1 MSMSEQRD
9 SSQYQASQY
18 QEEDSFVGVIVGS
31 SVAFSSLEFHKRSW
45 LGAGLSVEAFRGS
58 YWLGAIDGAKLALSG
73 KIVLGDGMICSSR
86 YKSTSGG
93 ATTSDSMF
101 SPEQRGSSSYQVG
114 KTTNS
119 SMEVV
124 AIGANVSLQRVQFPI
139 VQFEYVWLQS
149 VSLWMRAS
157 GDALWRG
164 ARPRKKAASTV
175 AEGAKRLGRNSFM
188 MVMLDDRIP

>member
-101 SPEQRGSSSYQVG
+101 SPEQ
-114 KTTNS
+114 
-119 SMEVV
+119 
-124 AIGANVSLQRVQFPI
+124 
-139 VQFEYVWLQS
+139 
-149 VSLWMRAS
+149 
-157 GDALWRG
+157 
-164 ARPRKKAASTV
+164 
-175 AEGAKRLGRNSFM
+175 
-188 MVMLDDRIP
+188 